1 MLRKVLEPTPQQVA
15 TLSERE
21 GEPVLGMKFCL
32 LFGCLIKKIKP
43 CDCPPAN
50 PPVSGGSQLVA
61 GWVPK
66 ALRPLDAGNFG
77 ASDLQSVVTSR
88 VKLASNPATPE
99 SCDSAVTQL

>member
-1 MLRKVLEPTPQQVA
+1 MLE
-15 TLSERE
+15 
-21 GEPVLGMKFCL
+21 MKFCL

-50 PPVSGGSQLVA
+50 PPVPGGSQLAA

-77 ASDLQSVVTSR
+77 ASDFQSVVP
-88 VKLASNPATPE
+88 NPRCYSIVVLRLLSPTAPE
-99 SCDSAVTQL
+99 SCDS